1 MKKIWKNA
9 LGVSLVAAVSVG
21 ATLATNAYLMDN
33 HVYTTNNDPAYSFN
47 QSPVRLASYST
58 GTEGGLDFTK
68 AAENSIHGVVHI
80 KATTNAKAQS
90 GSDNQQMMDPFE
102 YFFGF
107 GGRGNFQS
115 PQQSMPKVGAGSG
128 VIISEDG
135 YIITNNHVIEGADE
149 LEVTLNDNRK
159 FEATL
164 VGTDPSTDIA
174 LLKINA
180 SGLTIIPFGDSEALK
195 IGEWVLAVGNPFNLT
210 STVTAG
216 IVSAKGRGISAG
228 GASKIESFIQ
238 TDAAVNPGNSGGAL
252 VNTKGE
258 LVGINTAI
266 YSETG
271 NFAGYSFAVPISI
284 AGKVAADLKQYGTVQ
299 RAMLGVQI
307 VSVGELND
315 RLSLPNLESSAK
327 EEYQALKNKLKVTEG
342 ACVAGFGDRSTAK
355 EAGMEIGD
363 VITAVNGVKVKSA
376 NALQEQ
382 ISKFRP
388 GDVVDITADRSGK
401 TMHFKVELKNAQGN
415 TAVVK
420 TPTNSTDA
428 LGATFNS
435 LSETQ
440 MRNLGVVSGIE
451 VSAVSDGKLKK
462 AGVEK
467 GFIIQSVNN
476 QRVYSVEQFEKIT
489 NQVAK
494 NTSGDQYLVI
504 RGFYPGGKLKVF
516 AIDLSE

>member
-1 MKKIWKNA
+1 
-9 LGVSLVAAVSVG
+9 
-21 ATLATNAYLMDN
+21 
-33 HVYTTNNDPAYSFN
+33 
-47 QSPVRLASYST
+47 
-58 GTEGGLDFTK
+58 
-68 AAENSIHGVVHI
+68 
-80 KATTNAKAQS
+80 
-90 GSDNQQMMDPFE
+90 
-102 YFFGF
+102 
-107 GGRGNFQS
+107 
-115 PQQSMPKVGAGSG
+115 
-128 VIISEDG
+128 
-135 YIITNNHVIEGADE
+135 
-149 LEVTLNDNRK
+149 
-159 FEATL
+159 
-164 VGTDPSTDIA
+164 
-174 LLKINA
+174 
-180 SGLTIIPFGDSEALK
+180 
-195 IGEWVLAVGNPFNLT
+195 
-210 STVTAG
+210 
-216 IVSAKGRGISAG
+216 
-228 GASKIESFIQ
+228 
-238 TDAAVNPGNSGGAL
+238 
-252 VNTKGE
+252 
-258 LVGINTAI
+258 
-266 YSETG
+266 
-271 NFAGYSFAVPISI
+271 
-284 AGKVAADLKQYGTVQ
+284 
-299 RAMLGVQI
+299 
-307 VSVGELND
+307 LND

-420 TPTNSTDA
+420 TPANSTDA
-428 LGATFNS
+428 LGATFKS
-435 LSETQ
+435 LSDTQ
-440 MRNLGVVSGIE
+440 MRNLGVASGIE

-504 RGFYPGGKLKVF
+504 RGFYPGGKLKVY